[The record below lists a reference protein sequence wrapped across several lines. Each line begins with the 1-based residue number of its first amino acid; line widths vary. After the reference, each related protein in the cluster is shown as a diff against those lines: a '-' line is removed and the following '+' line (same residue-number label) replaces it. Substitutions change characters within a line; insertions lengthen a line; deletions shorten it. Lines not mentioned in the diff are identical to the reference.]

1 MQCADILKL
10 ELAGNLKLLPV
21 ILLFQTT
28 CPSQPVAEI
37 EMVSPKQKRVLFTV
51 IFGAEIPGT
60 TLILKVLK
68 SESQVFLQETLTGP
82 ELTGEIVIEVEVSPV
97 LHFKEALQPF
107 ADNKIDDPAQ
117 VVESEKL
124 VSRLNSG

>member
-1 MQCADILKL
+1 MLKL
-10 ELAGNLKLLPV
+10 DSADNLRLFPV
-21 ILLFQTT
+21 ILLLQTT

-37 EMVSPKQKRVLFTV
+37 DTVSPRQKRVLFTV

-60 TLILKVLK
+60 TLILKVLEI
-68 SESQVFLQETLTGP
+68 ESQEFLQETVIIF
-82 ELTGEIVIEVEVSPV
+82 EFSGESITVEEVSPV

-107 ADNKIDDPAQ
+107 AVNKIDDPAQ
-117 VVESEKL
+117 MVESEKL